1 MSKFIALAGGV
12 GGAKLALGLTEIL
25 SPDQLSIV
33 VNTADDQEFYGLHV
47 SPDLDTMMYTLSGK
61 SNEKLGW
68 GIKDESFRTL
78 SELKK
83 LGLDSWFQLGDL
95 DFATHIYRT
104 NLMKQNMTLS
114 EISEKLCKAHGLE
127 FPIIPMTDDKVRTV
141 LTTDRGD
148 LNFQEYFVKYFC
160 EPKVTSIRFE
170 GIQNATPS
178 PNFLTALEEADYLLY
193 CPSNPFL
200 SLHPI
205 IFLPGVL
212 DLLKSFDGKRI
223 AVSSIVNGDAIKGP
237 TAKLLEELNQ
247 EISAF
252 GIAKH
257 FTEICD
263 YFVLDDIDSHLIPK
277 INRLGMKTFQTNII
291 MNSLVEKT
299 NLAKFLLNLCN

>member
-25 SPDQLSIV
+25 SPEQLSIV

-114 EISEKLCKAHGLE
+114 EITDKLCKAHGLE
-127 FPIIPMTDDKVRTV
+127 FPIIPMTDDRVRTT
-141 LTTDRGD
+141 LTTESGD

-160 EPKVTSIRFE
+160 EPQVTTIRFD
-170 GIQNATPS
+170 GIQNAKPS

-237 TAKLLEELNQ
+237 TAKLLNELD
-247 EISAF
+247 E
-252 GIAKH
+252 
-257 FTEICD
+257 
-263 YFVLDDIDSHLIPK
+263 
-277 INRLGMKTFQTNII
+277 
-291 MNSLVEKT
+291 
-299 NLAKFLLNLCN
+299 